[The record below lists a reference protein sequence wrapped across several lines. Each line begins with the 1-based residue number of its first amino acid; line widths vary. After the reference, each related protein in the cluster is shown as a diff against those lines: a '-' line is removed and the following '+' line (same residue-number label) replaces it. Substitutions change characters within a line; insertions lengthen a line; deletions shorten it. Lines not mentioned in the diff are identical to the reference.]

1 MKAHCYKKIYYTTV
15 TSLWEVVSSLFGYT
29 LETSQKLHFY
39 LNSHLQAIALDNLN
53 GQCTSGH
60 SCKKS
65 SQLILQAII
74 AATRCPITDIAVKYL
89 GIVD

>member
-1 MKAHCYKKIYYTTV
+1 M
-15 TSLWEVVSSLFGYT
+15 SLWKVVSSLFGYT
-29 LETSQKLHFY
+29 MGTFQKFHFY
-39 LNSHLQAIALDNLN
+39 LDSHLQAIALDKLN

-89 GIVD
+89 GIVN